1 MEINRLSPLGW
12 GNPDKDGLNDT
23 ITQRWR
29 SLGLHLHK
37 FFQSTLVLQAEGQF
51 TIPEL
56 CLFCH
61 IQQYQVTQSAP
72 NFHLPQRFY
81 VVYWALALLRISL
94 SLDFQWNT
102 DGGTILTPHSYYEG
116 KPFWFVIIWF
126 CLFWWMV
133 YFTKLYVC
141 IQKNLLASTL
151 TLFTGVT
158 FLHCSIEVLHELRWA
173 HWLCQGLRPLDWSK
187 TPLDIF
193 FLNLWLK
200 SKDDNDGFKS

>member
-1 MEINRLSPLGW
+1 MTLTRPSPSQVLPIDIGVTSWRPVHNPRTLFVLSHPAVSSHAISPQLSFAS
-12 GNPDKDGLNDT
+12 KVLCC
-23 ITQRWR
+23 
-29 SLGLHLHK
+29 LL
-37 FFQSTLVLQAEGQF
+37 STSAV
-51 TIPEL
+51 T
-56 CLFCH
+56 LF
-61 IQQYQVTQSAP
+61 A
-72 NFHLPQRFY
+72 
-81 VVYWALALLRISL
+81 RISL

-158 FLHCSIEVLHELRWA
+158 FLHCSIEVLNELRWA
-173 HWLCQGLRPLDWSK
+173 HWLCQGLMPLDWSK